1 VIELSRR
8 QLDFGDGLIAEE
20 VGELWEDWMR
30 HVDAVLDDP
39 QLLDA
44 AYQALARR
52 WTHSRTCGRRGTPV
66 DVVVRLLILKH
77 IRNWSY
83 AALEREV
90 RSNLVYRQFTRI
102 GAAKVP
108 DAKTLG
114 KLGIALGPAVIEQI
128 HQRIVAI
135 AQEQKVIRG
144 RRMRVDTTVVEA
156 DIHYAT
162 DASLLGDG
170 VRVLTRA
177 MKRIAK
183 LTGDAGAKLRDRTRS
198 TSRCLNHIGR
208 AARGRGQQSKQR
220 MIQCYRRLMTI
231 TQRVVGQARR
241 FVREVTVAV
250 KRCKHRRD
258 WVVVLRSRL
267 YLETMIPRVRQV
279 LRQTRQRID
288 EGNTHAAGKIVSL
301 FEPDTEVIRKGKA
314 GKPTEF
320 GKMVKIQEAENQI
333 VTHYEVYDR
342 ARPTPSSWFRRW
354 RCTRNS
360 SVRCL
365 VWWQLTPRGPR
376 PWRQASRSSESQHQ
390 ECRAQGA
397 SAQALVPKG
406 DEVAHRLRGAHQSPE
421 APPWAGPVPL
431 QGHRRHEAMGRP
443 RRDRRQPHQHRSGAR
458 CVPGVLRRKVASPAA
473 DPVRPRSRASAPAS

>member
-39 QLLDA
+39 LLLDA

-66 DVVVRLLILKH
+66 DVVVRLLVLKH
-77 IRNWSY
+77 MRNWSY

-135 AQEQKVIRG
+135 AQEQKVVRG
-144 RRMRVDTTVVEA
+144 RRMRVDTTVVET
-156 DIHYAT
+156 DIHYPT

-177 MKRIAK
+177 MKRIAE
-183 LTGDAGAKLRDRTRS
+183 LTGDMGTRLRNRTRS
-198 TSRCLNHIGR
+198 TRRCLNQLGR
-208 AARGRGQQSKQR
+208 AVRSRGEQSRQR
-220 MIQCYRRLMTI
+220 MVQCYGRLMAI

-241 FVREVTVAV
+241 FVREMALGI
-250 KRCKHRRD
+250 KRCRRRRD
-258 WVVVLRSRL
+258 WAIMFRNRL

-279 LRQTRQRID
+279 LQQTRQRID
-288 EGNTHAAGKIVSL
+288 EGNTHAPGKIVSL
-301 FEPDTEVIRKGKA
+301 FEPQTEIIRKGKA

-342 ARPTPSSWFRRW
+342 RPSDSELLVPSLDVHQKQFGHVPRLVAADAGFFSMRNETEAHGRGVKQVAVPNLSTKSAERKALQHKRWFRKAMKWRTGCEGRISLLKRRHGLERCRYKGTDGMKRW
-354 RCTRNS
+354 VGLGVIADN
-360 SVRCL
+360 L
-365 VWWQLTPRGPR
+365 INI
-376 PWRQASRSSESQHQ
+376 
-390 ECRAQGA
+390 
-397 SAQALVPKG
+397 AQAM
-406 DEVAHRLRGAHQSPE
+406 D
-421 APPWAGPVPL
+421 
-431 QGHRRHEAMGRP
+431 
-443 RRDRRQPHQHRSGAR
+443 
-458 CVPGVLRRKVASPAA
+458 ASPAFCA
-473 DPVRPRSRASAPAS
+473 GK

>member
-20 VGELWEDWMR
+20 VSELWEDWMR
-30 HVDAVLDDP
+30 HVDTVLDDP
-39 QLLDA
+39 LLLDA

-52 WTHSRTCGRRGTPV
+52 WTNSRTCGRRGTPV
-66 DVVVRLLILKH
+66 DVVVRLLVLKH
-77 IRNWSY
+77 VRNWSY

-135 AQEQKVIRG
+135 AQEQKVVRG
-144 RRMRVDTTVVEA
+144 RRMRVDTTVVET
-156 DIHYAT
+156 DIHYPT
-162 DASLLGDG
+162 DAALLGDG

-177 MKRIAK
+177 MKRIAE
-183 LTGDAGAKLRDRTRS
+183 LTGDLGAKLRDRTRS
-198 TSRCLNHIGR
+198 TRRCLNQLGR
-208 AARGRGQQSKQR
+208 AARSRGEQSRQR
-220 MIQCYRRLMTI
+220 MTQCYCRLMAI
-231 TQRVVGQARR
+231 TQRVLGQACR
-241 FVREVTVAV
+241 FVREVVQGI

-258 WVVVLRSRL
+258 WAVMFRNRL

-279 LRQTRQRID
+279 LQQTRQRID
-288 EGNTHAAGKIVSL
+288 EGNTHAPGKIVSL

-314 GKPTEF
+314 GRPTEF

-342 ARPTPSSWFRRW
+342 RPSDSELLIPSLDVHQKQFGQAPRLVAADAGFFSMRNEAEAHGRGVKRVAIPNLSTKSAERKALQHKRWFRNAMKWRTGCEGRISLLKRRHGLDRCRYKGTDGMKRW
-354 RCTRNS
+354 VGLGVIADN
-360 SVRCL
+360 L
-365 VWWQLTPRGPR
+365 INI
-376 PWRQASRSSESQHQ
+376 
-390 ECRAQGA
+390 
-397 SAQALVPKG
+397 AQAL
-406 DEVAHRLRGAHQSPE
+406 ESPP
-421 APPWAGPVPL
+421 AFCAG
-431 QGHRRHEAMGRP
+431 
-443 RRDRRQPHQHRSGAR
+443 
-458 CVPGVLRRKVASPAA
+458 K
-473 DPVRPRSRASAPAS
+473 